1 MVAGGMSDAHR
12 RHGNML
18 RNLVLA
24 ALTALLVTSV
34 ASSARAT
41 RSGTARKSET
51 VQHHGATDQEAE
63 RPARAIAPAKKKSAA
78 AKTRSRARVVKRLK
92 AAVMNQSLLRQ
103 SWTVADLNPMPAL
116 LDLDDTA
123 QRLRTATAAIV
134 RLMTR

>member
-1 MVAGGMSDAHR
+1 MSDAHR
-12 RHGNML
+12 RDGNML

-24 ALTALLVTSV
+24 GLTALVVTSF

-51 VQHHGATDQEAE
+51 VQHHGATTAPDQEVE
-63 RPARAIAPAKKKSAA
+63 RPARRIAPAKKKSVA
-78 AKTRSRARVVKRLK
+78 AKTRSRTRVVKRLK

-123 QRLRTATAAIV
+123 QRLRTATAEIV